1 MIGRIVRAVLA
12 VVLLAGSALAPA
24 WAGVTLR
31 NGNFYIS
38 YTDVTVPGGF
48 QMKIERVYNSKAN
61 FSGIF
66 GSNWGFEYEAYLRV
80 QDDGSVVVHEYGGGA
95 NNHFVPINAKPRSLD
110 AIYDELTAAAER
122 LGQFS
127 SADEKT
133 AYRAYLVDHHE
144 AEFERLRDLGL
155 VKTEHLSIGQEFR
168 SNRFGGQVLSRVPE
182 GYQRAFDTGRFEEY
196 DLSGHLVRVWDANH
210 NFVALHY
217 NAAGHLTTM
226 EDSGGNR
233 FAFSFNKQDY
243 VQSITWGKHVTTYRY
258 TGSDLTQS
266 TDVDGHTY
274 RYAYDD
280 DHNMTDVHY
289 QDGTDLK
296 VSYYTME
303 DNESVKDLKDRD
315 GTVYSYQYDRSVPD
329 QYAVTVSETGP
340 DHKTKV
346 DKYQYY
352 LGRDT
357 SGDTYT
363 SRMVESIDGDVTD
376 TTYNADAQ
384 PLSITRNGV
393 TTKFAYDASGHVTLK
408 QTPAQTIALTYDPVV
423 EKVAS
428 VTTTTAGGKS
438 STVKFKYDAKGNLI
452 DATDATGREVA
463 VTYDDNGRVAT
474 LAEKD
479 AGAMHMSYDR
489 ESRLAAVS
497 VDGVGEVTVTYKAN
511 GDVEKVSSPAGD
523 GVAQKITA
531 LFQQLTAVI
540 KVPSVSLS
548 F

>member
-1 MIGRIVRAVLA
+1 MIERLVRTTLAAVLFA
-12 VVLLAGSALAPA
+12 ASALAPA
-24 WAGVTLR
+24 AAGVTLR

-95 NNHFVPINAKPRSLD
+95 NNHFVPINTKPRSLD

-127 SADEKT
+127 SADEKA

-155 VKTEHLSIGQEFR
+155 VKTEHLSIGQAFR

-217 NAAGHLTTM
+217 DAGGHLTTM

-233 FAFSFNKQDY
+233 FAFTFNKQGY
-243 VQSITWGKHVTTYRY
+243 VQTIAWGKHVATYAY
-258 TGSDLTQS
+258 TGSDLTRS
-266 TDVDGHTY
+266 TDVDDHTY
-274 RYAYDD
+274 KYAYDA

-289 QDGTDLK
+289 QDGTDVK
-296 VSYYTME
+296 IGYYTMD
-303 DNESVKDLKDRD
+303 DNENVKDLTDRD
-315 GTVYSYQYDRSVPD
+315 GTVYAYQYDRSVPD
-329 QYAVTVSETGP
+329 QYAVTVTETGT
-340 DHKTKV
+340 DHKIKV
-346 DKYQYY
+346 NKYQYY
-352 LGRDT
+352 LGRDP

-363 SRMVESIDGDVTD
+363 SRMVESLDGDVTD

-408 QTPAQTIALTYDPVV
+408 ATPAQTIALTYDPVV
-423 EKVAS
+423 EKIAS
-428 VTTTTAGGKS
+428 VTTTTAGGKT
-438 STVKFKYDAKGNLI
+438 STVTFRYDAKGNLT
-452 DATDATGREVA
+452 DATDATGREVG
-463 VTYDDNGRVAT
+463 VTYDDNGRIAT
-474 LAEKD
+474 LTEKNT
-479 AGAMHMSYDR
+479 GPMHMTYDR
-489 ESRLAAVS
+489 DSRLVAVA
-497 VDGVGEVTVTYKAN
+497 VDGVGEVSVTYKPN

-523 GVAQKITA
+523 AVAQKITT
-531 LFQQLTAVI
+531 LFQQMTAVI